1 MLCGVGMCPICG
13 TAIVIVTLDTAVA
26 TLGFFVSMVLKGAQ
40 GFVSA
45 PLQTPFCLAAR
56 LTVLR

>member
-1 MLCGVGMCPICG
+1 MCPICG
-13 TAIVIVTLDTAVA
+13 TAIVIVTLDTAVV
-26 TLGFFVSMVLKGAQ
+26 TLDFFVSRVLKGAQ

-45 PLQTPFCLAAR
+45 PLQTPFCLATR